1 MSYVQM
7 AHSHVQRMLREGMEL
22 DEIRQDCDGDYP
34 FRHGTAMYYL
44 SVGRG
49 GHMVKV
55 WSSCVFGLKGTA
67 AVLREIN
74 ATNARLMHCRMFL
87 SGTTLQVEAF
97 VPIIGLV
104 PAYLVAVC
112 SEVGETADSVGQL
125 MAAVHGGSVCF
136 DDEVETADG

>member
-1 MSYVQM
+1 M

-22 DEIRQDCDGDYP
+22 DEVRQDCDGDYP

-55 WSSCVFGLKGTA
+55 WSSCVFGLKETA

-74 ATNARLMHCRMFL
+74 ATNARLMHSRMFVA
-87 SGTTLQVEAF
+87 SGTLQIEAF
-97 VPIIGLV
+97 LPVLGLV
-104 PAYLVAVC
+104 SRHLAAVC
-112 SEVGETADSVGQL
+112 HEVGDTADTVG
-125 MAAVHGGSVCF
+125 
-136 DDEVETADG
+136 